1 MRSLFAPP
9 MSAPLM
15 IAHGAN
21 DPRVPLHEAEQL
33 EAKMKKLGKP
43 VEMLVFPDEGHGFR
57 KENNRIEFAERVTE
71 FFSKNLKP

>member
-1 MRSLFAPP
+1 
-9 MSAPLM
+9 M